1 MNTFNPTQG
10 ISSRYAISNIVSNRY
25 YQQISTGTTTPILIG
40 NKGTDPLQQGYVYVP
55 YIMMQ
60 NEPIMC
66 DQDWREWQRQNL
78 RNERKEKL
86 EKIYNKK

>member
-1 MNTFNPTQG
+1 MNTFNPTQT

-25 YQQISTGTTTPILIG
+25 YQQILTGTTTPILIG
-40 NKGTDPLQQGYVYVP
+40 SKGSDPLQQGYVYAP

-60 NEPIMC
+60 TEPTMN
-66 DQDWREWQRQNL
+66 DQTWREWQRQNL

-86 EKIYNKK
+86 NKLGW